1 MLHSG
6 LVSITF
12 RKLPPE
18 ELVALVAKA
27 GLEGVEWGGDVHVPH
42 GDLRRAREVRK
53 ITLDAGLKVASYG
66 SYYRV
71 GHDEP
76 VPFEV
81 VLATAAELAAPTI
94 RLWAGKQGSE
104 TADAEYR
111 DRVVQESQ
119 RIAELAAQANIVPAY
134 EFHSG
139 TLTDTNASARELL
152 AAVAHDNMKTYW
164 QPPVGASVTY
174 CLEGLEA
181 LLPWLSNIHAFHW
194 VSGKR
199 LPLAEGEHAW
209 KRYLQTIGPTGRE
222 HFVLL
227 EFVKDGSQEIFLN
240 DAAALAEWL
249 QRQNQNTGK

>member
-139 TLTDTNASARELL
+139 TLTDTNASASELL
-152 AAVAHDNMKTYW
+152 AAVAH
-164 QPPVGASVTY
+164 
-174 CLEGLEA
+174 
-181 LLPWLSNIHAFHW
+181 
-194 VSGKR
+194 
-199 LPLAEGEHAW
+199 
-209 KRYLQTIGPTGRE
+209 
-222 HFVLL
+222 
-227 EFVKDGSQEIFLN
+227 
-240 DAAALAEWL
+240 
-249 QRQNQNTGK
+249 